1 MNLTKFIITHLLSAL
16 FLVGL
21 SQNQK
26 DKLLYQSQNGTLEE
40 RYDALVALT
49 DLYDYDDVDSSVLLS
64 RQLVSVANEIGDNDR
79 LGEAYRIEGIYF
91 MDAGLYDQAIESYYR
106 AIDFFDAANTETE
119 KEDIAGCY
127 HDLAW
132 IYTYQEDYS
141 RTAEFFHKSMVEVQD
156 YDDSV
161 NNAVSFHALGS
172 FYYLYDKNEDSAIYY
187 MEKAVTW
194 RKKLNS
200 PIEVFARNLVELCNA
215 YYMFGRISEGDSI
228 ILEARNIPAESVS
241 EYVSAYIYY
250 LQGLRSKKTGD
261 LNEALNI
268 YRDIYDI
275 LIDAGNHKSEIAINL
290 LREIVELTD
299 KMEEYEIGYQYLSIL
314 RNTERESI
322 YRDRQRITKV
332 LEVEYETKR
341 KQQQLENQ
349 ELIISN
355 QNRIVATSVIFIF
368 ILLIF
373 SIVLYRVYSK
383 VKDQKSRIETLMREL
398 HHRVKNNLQV
408 ISSLL
413 GLQSMKLTDESAQKA
428 VEEGKERI
436 RAMSLI
442 HQKLYTDEN
451 VTSLNV
457 KEYINSLVIELAQ
470 SYGFSEENLQVE
482 IPEKNFDV
490 ETTLPLGLIINEL
503 VSNAFKYAFK
513 DIKKPLLE
521 LKLVSE
527 DKGQHT
533 LIIRDNGVGIPDDFN
548 FENTSSFGLKLVNI
562 LSKQLKGK
570 LLIDTNNGLKYSL
583 TFST

>member
-1 MNLTKFIITHLLSAL
+1 MNLTKFIITYLLSIL
-16 FLVGL
+16 FLFGF

-26 DKLLYQSQNGTLEE
+26 DQLIYQSQKGTLNE

-79 LGEAYRIEGIYF
+79 LGEAYRIQGIYY
-91 MDAGLYDQAIESYYR
+91 MDAGLYEQAIESYYR
-106 AIDFFDAANTETE
+106 AIDFFDSADTETE
-119 KEDIAGCY
+119 EEDIAGCY

-141 RTAEFFHKSMVEVQD
+141 RTAELFHKSMVEVQD

-161 NNAVSFHALGS
+161 NNAISFHALGS

-187 MEKAVTW
+187 MEKAVMW
-194 RKKLNS
+194 RKELNS
-200 PIEVFARNLVELCNA
+200 PLEVLGRNLVELCNA

-228 ILEARNIPAESVS
+228 IIEAKSIPAEAVS
-241 EYVSAYIYY
+241 EYVGAYIYY
-250 LQGLRSKKTGD
+250 LQGLRNKKTGD
-261 LNEALNI
+261 LNKALKI

-275 LIDAGNHKSEIAINL
+275 LVDAGNHKSEIAINL
-290 LREIVELTD
+290 LREIVELTE
-299 KMEEYEIGYQYLSIL
+299 KMGEYEIGYQYLSIL

-332 LEVEYETKR
+332 LEVEYETER
-341 KQQQLENQ
+341 KQEQLENQ

-355 QNRIVATSVIFIF
+355 QNKIVAISVVFIF
-368 ILLIF
+368 ILLIL

-383 VKDQKSRIETLMREL
+383 VKDQKNRIETLMREL

-457 KEYINSLVIELAQ
+457 KEYINSLVLELAQ

-513 DIKKPLLE
+513 DIEKPLLE

-533 LIIRDNGVGIPDDFN
+533 LIIRDNGVGIPDDFKI
-548 FENTSSFGLKLVNI
+548 ENASSFGLKLVNI

-570 LLIDTNNGLKYSL
+570 LMINTDNGLKYSL
-583 TFST
+583 KFSS